1 MRFPVLFLLSTLS
14 FVTSASQNRKVL
26 LIGIDGCRSDA
37 LQQAHTPNIDALLS
51 TSLYSF
57 DSWHV
62 GITWSGPSWTTIL
75 TGAEWNK
82 HGVTDNTFSGK
93 NFNDFPAFPARA
105 KEIHPNLKCVEVVEW
120 DPLADEF
127 SNGGWDKIVQAADG
141 STFPTADS
149 AVLQLQDPDIDLL
162 FTYFDQVDLTGHTTT
177 FSPLNALYINAIQN
191 VDSAI
196 GIVLDA
202 LHDRPTYA
210 NEDWLIL
217 LITDHGGNS
226 FFHGGNS
233 FEERHIWW
241 IASGNAVQHRQVNEN
256 DPGTYNCNLNDV
268 FDTTCVDA
276 WLLKQS
282 PVHADIAV
290 TALHHLVTDA
300 GVDPETKAEWNLDGK
315 SWLTSPTGMQ
325 PSASTMFNVYP
336 NPATS
341 GISVNL
347 EQSGAAKITLSDM
360 HGKTV
365 MSENVYGSE
374 VTLPLENISAGWYL
388 LHVITADQSILRKIM
403 VTK

>member
-1 MRFPVLFLLSTLS
+1 MRFLTIFFLSALS

-37 LQQAHTPNIDALLS
+37 LQQANTPNIDALLS
-51 TSLYSF
+51 NSLYSF

-75 TGAEWNK
+75 TGVEWNK
-82 HGVTDNTFSGK
+82 HGVTDNTFNGS
-93 NFNDFPAFPARA
+93 NFNNYPAFPKRA
-105 KEIHPNLKCVEVVEW
+105 KEILPSLKCVEVVEW
-120 DPLADEF
+120 NPLADDF
-127 SNGGWDKIVQAADG
+127 TNDGWDKKVKVADG

-149 AVLQLQDPDIDLL
+149 AALELQDPEIDLL

-177 FSPLNALYINAIQN
+177 FSPANALYISAIES

-202 LHDRPTYA
+202 LYDRPTYP

-241 IASGNAVQHRQVNEN
+241 IASGKAVQHQQINED

-268 FDTTCVDA
+268 FDTTCVDVS
-276 WLLKQS
+276 LLKQS

-290 TALHHLVTDA
+290 TALHHLVADA
-300 GVDPETKAEWNLDGK
+300 GVNPETKPEWSLDGK
-315 SWLTSPTGMQ
+315 SWLTLPTGLRHLQ
-325 PSASTMFNVYP
+325 SAINLYP
-336 NPATS
+336 NPASSAITVQLKQT
-341 GISVNL
+341 GPAN
-347 EQSGAAKITLSDM
+347 ITLSDM

-365 MSENVYGSE
+365 MSKNVYGSE
-374 VTLPLENISAGWYL
+374 VNLPLENISAGYYL
-388 LHVITADQSILRKIM
+388 LSVVTADQSILRKII